1 MSARFSGKT
10 VLVAGGTGGLG
21 RAVSLA
27 FLAEEA
33 AVIVTY
39 RRPEEF
45 DALKSAAGAS
55 GLRLEGQRVDVTDEA
70 AVSTP
75 IETVVAR
82 HQHLDALVHNVGAYA
97 GGGKLWEMDP
107 ERLGDML

>member
-45 DALKSAAGAS
+45 DTLKSAAGAN
-55 GLRLEGQRVDVTDEA
+55 GLRLEGHRVDVTDEA
-70 AVSTP
+70 AVSAL
-75 IETVVAR
+75 IETGLAR
-82 HQHLDALVHNVGAYA
+82 HQHLDALVNNVGGYEGA
-97 GGGKLWEMDP
+97 GKLWEMGP
-107 ERLGDML
+107 KLLEQ